1 MVKKLFKICFLLS
14 IGMNLTGQE
23 IELNE
28 RTREI
33 LKEFA
38 FSDNVYSYMLSSI
51 ELYNRKERKEISE
64 SDFKK
69 LRLIEMKKYGL
80 DKTNQQQ
87 NQLKLNQINLLETE
101 AAETTISINPNN
113 ENNIVAST
121 ILFFNP
127 SLGQANTPVF
137 YSNDAGIT
145 WNQSNFDPL
154 AATTATISN
163 PFFIYGTSDPTLT
176 IDNDGIIH
184 FVYLMMYEAQA
195 GNIQIGTYYVYSID
209 GGQNFIIPAASDFE
223 ITTGGIGWLN
233 PPVFDRIWVTADN
246 SEGPH
251 DGTLYLSGQFFS
263 SSLISESKSIYV
275 KYPQANGFNTTP
287 FLVED
292 TAGQGNN
299 IIVDQNGIIHHAS
312 ITINDNSGFDCNIV
326 YNRSLDQGQT
336 WQTPS
341 VIDSS
346 VVLTSN
352 LNFLIHERE
361 NCAPSLATSNNHLF
375 LAWTDFEDSK
385 VRSYI
390 TYSSDG
396 GNTWP
401 WTKELGPI
409 FLNGPYFHLMPCLAS
424 YGNKC
429 SVSWFVVDSLTLQA
443 EYHIGEIDYN
453 GLSTGPSIVVS
464 NNPTIF
470 STNEFYGDYND
481 IDRDSCFVYAIWAEG
496 QSVTPSTPSTYVVKV
511 DLCDNVDLVEHTP
524 LSGKISIMILHPN
537 PVKNELSLQFSTKF
551 QSNFYIVISDGLG
564 KTVQQHS
571 LGNIYKGT
579 HKKSI
584 NLSELTPGYYL
595 LSLISENG
603 LFISKKFIK
612 N

>member
-51 ELYNRKERKEISE
+51 DLYNRKERKEISE

-69 LRLIEMKKYGL
+69 LRIIELKKYGL
-80 DKTNQQQ
+80 DKTNHQQ
-87 NQLKLNQINLLETE
+87 NQLKLNQTNLLKIE

-113 ENNIVAST
+113 QNNIVAAT
-121 ILFFNP
+121 IFHPNG
-127 SLGQANTPVF
+127 GQTNTPVF
-137 YSNDAGIT
+137 YSNDAGIS

-163 PFFIYGTSDPTLT
+163 PFFIYGTADPTLT
-176 IDNDGIIH
+176 IDNDGTIH
-184 FVYLMMYEAQA
+184 FVYLMGYEAQN
-195 GNIQIGTYYVYSID
+195 GNLKIGTYYVYSID

-223 ITTGGIGWLN
+223 IITGGYGWSN
-233 PPVFDRIWVTADN
+233 PSIFDRIWVTSDN

-251 DGTLYLSGQFFS
+251 DGTIYLSGQFFS
-263 SSLISESKSIYV
+263 NSWISESKSIYV
-275 KYPQANGFNTTP
+275 KNPQANGFNSTP

-292 TAGQGNN
+292 TAGQYNN

-312 ITINDNSGFDCNIV
+312 FTFESSNLTFNGNIV

-336 WQTPS
+336 WQTPT

-346 VVLTSN
+346 AVTSN
-352 LNFLIHERE
+352 YWGYQIHNGES
-361 NCAPSLATSNNHLF
+361 CAPSLATSNNHLF
-375 LAWTDFEDSK
+375 LAWSDFEDSK

-396 GNTWP
+396 GNTWL

-443 EYHIGEIDYN
+443 EYHVGEIDHN

-464 NNPTIF
+464 NNPSIF
-470 STNEFYGDYND
+470 STNEFYGHYND

-496 QSVTPSTPSTYVVKV
+496 GQSISVPTPATYVVKV

-524 LSGKISIMILHPN
+524 LSGEISFLKFYPN
-537 PVKNELSLQFSTKF
+537 PVKDELFVEFSTKF
-551 QSNFYIVISDGLG
+551 QDDFYIKISDGLG
-564 KTVQQHS
+564 NTLQHQS
-571 LGNIYKGT
+571 LGNIYKGN

-584 NLSELTPGYYL
+584 NLSDLKPGYYL